1 MQVWWSEQPTGVSAA
16 LEAAGGPSDG
26 AWSWAGVKGTY
37 DVGKPM
43 GDFPLPQFPHCI
55 AGWYLLR
62 VPPPPPSPGPEQPS
76 GHFHFLPAS
85 QGPGQGREELHEA
98 QVKQKRHMGCR
109 GAHLGSEVMGL

>member
-1 MQVWWSEQPTGVSAA
+1 MVLAESPATPT
-16 LEAAGGPSDG
+16 
-26 AWSWAGVKGTY
+26 
-37 DVGKPM
+37 
-43 GDFPLPQFPHCI
+43 
-55 AGWYLLR
+55 
-62 VPPPPPSPGPEQPS
+62 PGPEQLS